1 LSKELKDI
9 KKDMLSIKMKFRL
22 FKSNIITDE
31 DAKRLKELRK
41 LFRTQQRINIR
52 NKDLEKYKFI
62 EELTKD
68 KNKNNEKFWYS
79 IKKFNNKSNLNK
91 VNISIDLLEKHFKK
105 IFNEKELYLNEFQLN
120 IKKEVDIFEKNI
132 DILNEGVIKFNDVEM
147 DFAIKESKN
156 SKSVDKNDCEI
167 RKKLNDEL
175 VILNEKLNKKPEMIN
190 IVKFCLEN
198 YKIQEHRDNLK
209 VLTRFENQEELYIE
223 LN

>member
-1 LSKELKDI
+1 
-9 KKDMLSIKMKFRL
+9 MKFRL